1 MLPRRKP
8 FRLVRSCQLLAGY
21 QMGKKAKPLFG
32 VNWEANWGRSVD
44 EIRLALGILDN
55 AVLGEGVLRP
65 AS

>member
-1 MLPRRKP
+1 M
-8 FRLVRSCQLLAGY
+8 LAGY